1 MRLLPFIVLTSALTL
16 PAAGPVRAQ
25 DDYPLHHPETL
36 RRYEALNRAADGQ
49 DPLRLRDV
57 EVHPYLSGTDTLFN
71 LYDRQRISPAPLDLP
86 CAALPLL
93 RLLDGTRSRPAILQ
107 TLARDPAGE
116 TRVREW
122 LQALDEGL
130 FLEDRRFREH
140 LIALVRDFQAAP
152 VREPICAGNAYARDP
167 DELRAWVSGQL
178 DLSHPSA
185 PSPRV
190 AGLIA
195 PHIDYGRGAPTY
207 AKAYARLKGQRG
219 VARVVILGTAHMPAY
234 RPFAFTRKAY
244 ETPLGRCRTD
254 TAFVSRLLARY
265 PHPAFEDEFLHRG
278 EHAIEL
284 QLPYLQALFG
294 PEVALVPILC
304 GSLHTFIESGDDPM
318 EDAAIRDFR
327 DALRAALAASP
338 GRTLIVA
345 ASDLAHMGRQFGDRF
360 AMTDD
365 VLRQVEA
372 DDRRML
378 VPVIQGDADGFLRDL
393 VHDRD
398 ARRIC
403 GSAPIYTLLKVLEP
417 KPGTLL
423 EYRQCTD
430 PARTCTVT
438 IPAIIYHSHESRVT
452 SPESDP

>member
-1 MRLLPFIVLTSALTL
+1 MRLLTCIALTSALSV
-16 PAAGPVRAQ
+16 AVPVYAQ
-25 DDYPLHHPETL
+25 DGYPLHHPETL
-36 RRYEALNRAADGQ
+36 RRFEALNRAADGQ
-49 DPLRLRDV
+49 ENLRLRWV
-57 EVHPYLSGTDTLFN
+57 EVHPYLSGADTLLNFS
-71 LYDRQRISPAPLDLP
+71 DRQRISPDPLDLP
-86 CAALPLL
+86 YAALPLL

-107 TLARDPAGE
+107 TFARDPAE
-116 TRVREW
+116 EARVRGW

-152 VREPICAGNAYARDP
+152 VREPICAGGVYARDP
-167 DELRAWVSGQL
+167 DELRAWASGQL
-178 DLSHPSA
+178 DLAHPPA
-185 PSPRV
+185 RPPRI

-207 AKAYARLKGQRG
+207 AKAYACLKGQRD
-219 VARVVILGTAHMPAY
+219 VARVVVLGTAHMPSY
-234 RPFAFTRKAY
+234 RPFALTRKAY

-278 EHAIEL
+278 EHSIEL

-294 PEVALVPILC
+294 PEVAIIPILC
-304 GSLHTFIESGDDPM
+304 GSLHAFIESGDDPM
-318 EDAAIRDFR
+318 KDAAIRDFR
-327 DALRAALAASP
+327 DALRAAIAASP

-365 VLRQVEA
+365 ILRQVEA

-378 VPVIQGDADGFLRDL
+378 APVVRGDADGFLRDL
-393 VHDRD
+393 VRDQD

-430 PARTCTVT
+430 PARACTVT
-438 IPAIIYHSHESRVT
+438 IPAIIYEGTGKR
-452 SPESDP
+452 